1 MKKDSAGPVQER
13 RECETLC
20 EISMS
25 EYYKKLIR
33 GGELSLISNKVRL
46 SIILFA
52 MLLLVFG
59 YTNNELDDTKHDFSI
74 YLVKDLS
81 TKEAMSKKIDDLP
94 LESVPI
100 LTDKEIKT
108 YKWKDHTFYI
118 KDDFSLEQKLE
129 GKVPLDGKPFVFVV
143 DGTRIYL
150 GSFWT
155 PISSL
160 YFPDIPT
167 INSVWSGKVDNS
179 TYTIRYGFEKND
191 PREDKRIYEALKSMK
206 KLD

>member
-1 MKKDSAGPVQER
+1 MKW
-13 RECETLC
+13 
-20 EISMS
+20 
-25 EYYKKLIR
+25 IR
-33 GGELSLISNKVRL
+33 GGKLSLISNKVRL
-46 SIILFA
+46 LIILLV

-59 YTNNELDDTKHDFSI
+59 CNKNESDNTKQDISI

-81 TKEAMSKKIDDLP
+81 TKEAMSRKIDDLT
-94 LESVPI
+94 LETVPV
-100 LTDKEIKT
+100 LTDNEIET
-108 YKWKDHTFYI
+108 YNWEEHTFYT
-118 KDDFSLEQKLE
+118 KDGFNLEQKLE

-167 INSVWSGKVDNS
+167 INSVWSGKIENN
-179 TYTIRYGFEKND
+179 TYTIRYEFEKHD